1 MSHDFLAD
9 RRKALEE
16 AFFAKQ
22 DVKLIE
28 QLRAEREKRLAMAAL
43 KSASTIE
50 DDDLLAKLVELGIDA
65 RSWTALALVPLIE
78 VAWADG
84 KLEPK
89 ERDAVLAAA
98 GEHGVAP
105 DSPGHALLESMLTRR
120 PDAAVF
126 AAWAT
131 YVTELAASVRAEDR
145 EAMRVRLVER
155 ARKVA
160 KSAGGLLG
168 IGGISDAEQR
178 VIANLEKPFEQ

>member
-22 DVKLIE
+22 DAKLIE
-28 QLRAEREKRLAMAAL
+28 QLRADREKQLAIDAL
-43 KSASTIE
+43 KGASSI
-50 DDDLLAKLVELGIDA
+50 DDPELLEKLVDLGIDA

-84 KLEPK
+84 RMEAK

-98 GEHGVAP
+98 REHGVP
-105 DSPGHALLESMLTRR
+105 LDSPGHALLENMLATR

-126 AAWAT
+126 AAWGG
-131 YVTELAASVRAEDR
+131 YVTELAANFTAEERD
-145 EAMRVRLVER
+145 AMRARLVER

-160 KSAGGLLG
+160 RSAGGMLG
-168 IGGISDAEQR
+168 IGAISEAEKR
-178 VIANLEKPFEQ
+178 VIAALEKPFA